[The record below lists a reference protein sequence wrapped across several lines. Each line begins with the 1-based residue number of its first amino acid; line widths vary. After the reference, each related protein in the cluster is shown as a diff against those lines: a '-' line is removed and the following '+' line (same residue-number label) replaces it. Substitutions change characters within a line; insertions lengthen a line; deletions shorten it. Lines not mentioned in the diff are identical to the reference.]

1 MSLRLGFL
9 MKRSVVIF
17 ISVLVAGTVFGA
29 APDIRPADPGPVFR
43 IFAPASTKGDQSRLT
58 FDNAHP
64 LLVVSSVR
72 DLRLADDRKG
82 VQITLNSDDARGFA
96 ILTRKYRGS
105 DLLLESNGRVL
116 EVLHVTAPSVNG
128 VISFKYPDDAPV
140 ADYLRKRFRIGEFK

>member
-1 MSLRLGFL
+1 MRKQSAA
-9 MKRSVVIF
+9 VINLTLLL
-17 ISVLVAGTVFGA
+17 IAAAFGA
-29 APDIRPADPGPVFR
+29 AADIRPFDPGTPLFR
-43 IFAPASTKGDQSRLT
+43 IFLPTPMKGDSSRLT

-64 LLVVSSVR
+64 LLVVSAVR

-82 VQITLNSDDARGFA
+82 VQITLNDDDARAFA
-96 ILTRKYRGS
+96 ILTRKYRGN

-128 VISFKYPDDAPV
+128 VISFKYPEDAVV